1 MLNRSRLV
9 YLVPVLIGLFL
20 AVGAMTVF
28 TACGPTVH
36 GTWMN
41 CHNAQT
47 AAAACGAALTAVFVM
62 AAFFGK
68 STAGTV
74 CNVIAIVLSIIT
86 YLVPGILVSTCKLEI
101 MRCNSVL
108 KPFVRIMAVLEI
120 LFALWNVLRAV
131 MKYNSES

>member
-1 MLNRSRLV
+1 MSKRNRWI
-9 YLVPVLIGLFL
+9 YLIPAGVGLLL

-28 TACGPTVH
+28 TACGPTAH

-62 AAFFGK
+62 AAIIEK
-68 STAGTV
+68 RTAEMV

-86 YLVPGILVSTCKLEI
+86 YLVPGIIIQTCKLEI
-101 MRCNSVL
+101 MRCNFVL
-108 KPFVRIMAVLEI
+108 KPFVRIIAVLEA
-120 LFALWNVLRAV
+120 LFALWHVLRAV